1 MEQVAKMLGVE
12 LDEEFNVDGFGD
24 FFKITKDG
32 LWCKYN
38 KEWKMTILSTE
49 DILCGRI
56 EVIKKPI
63 LDDVEKELAKAL
75 ENYFM
80 EVGQDESHSEN

>member
-63 LDDVEKELAKAL
+63 LDDVEKEYLSGVIKPFRDKVVDVI
-75 ENYFM
+75 N
-80 EVGQDESHSEN
+80 

>member
-38 KEWKMTILSTE
+38 KM
-49 DILCGRI
+49 
-56 EVIKKPI
+56 
-63 LDDVEKELAKAL
+63 
-75 ENYFM
+75 ENDNLKY
-80 EVGQDESHSEN
+80 

>member
-1 MEQVAKMLGVE
+1 MNYMEQVAKMLGVE

-63 LDDVEKELAKAL
+63 LDDVEKEYLSGVIKPFRDKVVDVI
-75 ENYFM
+75 N
-80 EVGQDESHSEN
+80 